1 MKQLIRRS
9 KLSLFVV
16 CLLSVASLA
25 TSARAAPLRVVT
37 TMPCYADIAKRVG
50 GNRVTAEALVKG
62 YQDPH
67 FLRPK
72 PSLANKLKN
81 ADLLVSTGLDLE
93 LWLPSLIDLSRNP
106 EIRSGQR
113 RYVSASQGV
122 TLLEIP
128 TVKSRVNGGV
138 HLFGNPRICTSP
150 INAKVI
156 ARNIATGLIKVDPR
170 SEETYRKN
178 LHLFAE
184 EIDRRLYGK
193 RLIEILGARI
203 LNRMVTNPDRLVAFL
218 EEKQYK
224 GKPLIEYLG
233 GWLKKGLP
241 LRGRK
246 IVGYHKNWAY
256 FNHLFGLKMVNYLE
270 PRPAIPPTPK
280 HIEQVIEQMRQEKIS
295 VVVAANYFPEDR
307 VRLVAERVGA
317 TAVIVSMDVG
327 GMPKVT
333 NYFEYIDHLL
343 DALLNVFA
351 NQG

>member
-1 MKQLIRRS
+1 MKQALRS
-9 KLSLFVV
+9 FILSILFVFFF
-16 CLLSVASLA
+16 SPGN
-25 TSARAAPLRVVT
+25 SALAAPLRVVT

-50 GNRVTAEALVKG
+50 GDRVTAVALVKG

-72 PSLANKLKN
+72 PSLANKLKT

-122 TLLEIP
+122 KLLEIP
-128 TVKSRVNGGV
+128 KVRSRVDGGV

-156 ARNIATGLIKVDPR
+156 ARNIATGLSKVDPQG
-170 SEETYRKN
+170 EETYQKN
-178 LHLFAE
+178 LKLFAE
-184 EIDRRLYGK
+184 EIDRRLYGEA
-193 RLIEILGARI
+193 LIKILGSRI
-203 LNRMVTNPDRLVAFL
+203 LNRMVTNPDRLISFL

-233 GWLKKGLP
+233 GWLKKGMP
-241 LRGRK
+241 LRGKK

-280 HIEQVIEQMRQEKIS
+280 HIEEVIEQMRQEKIS
-295 VVVAANYFPEDR
+295 VVAAANYFPEDR

-327 GMPKVT
+327 GLPEVT
-333 NYFEYIDHLL
+333 TYFHYIDHLL
-343 DALLNVFA
+343 DSLLAVYG